1 MNQPSP
7 INRMKRTALAGA
19 ITAGLLGGGAAGILL
34 TSGGVSGAQ
43 ETTTTIEQPAPGQD
57 SERPDRPD
65 PSARLGEVLA
75 PLVEDGTI
83 NQAQADAVIAALIEA
98 GPRGGGGHGR
108 PHDGPHGGGLRRGLD
123 AAAGA
128 LGISAEE
135 LLTAL
140 RDGSTIAQV
149 AEERGVEVQTVI
161 DAMVAELE
169 SHLAE
174 EVASGEHTQE
184 QADEMLQRATER
196 ITDLVNNG
204 RPERGGPGRDRD

>member
-1 MNQPSP
+1 MNQHSP
-7 INRMKRTALAGA
+7 MNRMKRTALAGA

-43 ETTTTIEQPAPGQD
+43 ETTTTTTTI
-57 SERPDRPD
+57 ERPDRPD

-98 GPRGGGGHGR
+98 GPRGGGGHGG
-108 PHDGPHGGGLRRGLD
+108 PHDGPRGEGLRRGLD

-135 LLTAL
+135 LRTAL

-149 AEERGVEVQTVI
+149 AEQRGVEVQAVI
-161 DAMVAELE
+161 DAVVAEVE
-169 SHLAE
+169 AHLDE
-174 EVASGEHTQE
+174 EVASGEHTQAE
-184 QADEMLQRATER
+184 ADEMLQRATER

-204 RPERGGPGRDRD
+204 RPGRGEGFDRD